1 MARPLNQTG
10 AFQMK
15 TRVFVAATFL
25 MSLSAGP
32 ALAQS
37 TPSND
42 SGASPP
48 PASTPAPAPAP
59 AATPEPAPAASPA
72 PAAPAAAES
81 TDKAA
86 PADKAAETEQKTT
99 AKKRKTARAGS
110 RREIEHSIESGTVP
124 SRYRS
129 QVPREYQ
136 KYIPFDR

>member
-1 MARPLNQTG
+1 
-10 AFQMK
+10 MK
-15 TRVFVAATFL
+15 TRVLVAATFL
-25 MSLSAGP
+25 ISLSAGP

-37 TPSND
+37 APSND

-59 AATPEPAPAASPA
+59 AATPEPAPAAA

-110 RREIEHSIESGTVP
+110 RRELEHSIESGTVP